1 MAEKGKTGHRQRLRD
16 RFLAGEEASRSDE
29 RLLELLLTFAVGRKD
44 VKPLALELIRVFGG
58 LSQVLSASPDDL
70 CKVKGIGQSSIAL
83 LKVVNFIQSG
93 TVSVETNLS
102 LPKGADANQLKFF
115 EDPKDEP
122 TPEPSFSDLRGK
134 KSEGQKTPSVL
145 TERSEKEGGAPN
157 ASSVAKT
164 TQELQ
169 RPSRV
174 SKKSSLDKKSIRRK
188 FQVSNGYLLEFDQ
201 LARVL
206 HFLLENRDA
215 RKINRKSLRENTG
228 LADRQVASL
237 ISIGAAMGLIQP
249 GCQILT
255 PTGLLIAQHD
265 IFIEK
270 RSSLEW
276 CHYAGAGTYRNLVWF
291 EIFNHLL
298 IEEPTMTQEGWNKYF
313 RFRLDGQYSGKTIK
327 DHVPKEVRFVIDAYL
342 ERNFSKLEILLLSSD
357 SQLYRRRYTS
367 FNRLVFSAMIY
378 DFCTSRGAQLF
389 QFGEMA
395 VMPGSPAAVFGLDA
409 ASFRQQIEGLHDS
422 GWLRY
427 ETTHNLDQI
436 RLKPGFSAIEF
447 LTAHFEDREPHQN
460 DELGMMNDE

>member
-1 MAEKGKTGHRQRLRD
+1 MAGAQG
-16 RFLAGEEASRSDE
+16 SRSQE
-29 RLLELLLTFAVGRKD
+29 RLLELLLTFAIARKD
-44 VKPLALELIRVFGG
+44 VRPIAQELIRVFGS
-58 LSQVLSASPDDL
+58 LPEVLSASPNEL
-70 CKVKGIGQSSIAL
+70 PKVKGVGQSSVAL
-83 LKVVNFIQSG
+83 LKAIDSIRSHSTIHKSKYGQDKRLDSTEPMLFDASPEK
-93 TVSVETNLS
+93 TEAEVERPALS
-102 LPKGADANQLKFF
+102 PQPKNI
-115 EDPKDEP
+115 
-122 TPEPSFSDLRGK
+122 
-134 KSEGQKTPSVL
+134 KSKSTYQKNT
-145 TERSEKEGGAPN
+145 
-157 ASSVAKT
+157 
-164 TQELQ
+164 
-169 RPSRV
+169 
-174 SKKSSLDKKSIRRK
+174 RRK

-228 LADRQVASL
+228 FADRQVASL

-313 RFRLDGQYSGKTIK
+313 QFRLDGQYSGKTIK

-357 SQLYRRRYTS
+357 SRLYRRRYTS

-389 QFGEMA
+389 QVGEMA
-395 VMPGSPAAVFGLDA
+395 VMPGSPALIFGLDPA
-409 ASFRQQIEGLHDS
+409 TFRHQIEALHDQ

-447 LTAHFEDREPHQN
+447 LTAHFENREPHQN

>member
-1 MAEKGKTGHRQRLRD
+1 MAEKSKAGHRQRLKE
-16 RFLAGEEASRSDE
+16 RFLAGAQGSRSQE
-29 RLLELLLTFAVGRKD
+29 RLLELLLTFAIARKD
-44 VKPLALELIRVFGG
+44 VRPIAQELIRVFGS
-58 LSQVLSASPDDL
+58 LSKVLSASSNEL
-70 CKVKGIGQSSIAL
+70 SKVKGVGQSSVAL
-83 LKVVNFIQSG
+83 LKAIDFVQLYSTTHKSKYGQDKRLDSTEPMLFEASPEK
-93 TVSVETNLS
+93 TEAEVERPALS
-102 LPKGADANQLKFF
+102 SQPKNIESKLTYQ
-115 EDPKDEP
+115 
-122 TPEPSFSDLRGK
+122 
-134 KSEGQKTPSVL
+134 KST
-145 TERSEKEGGAPN
+145 
-157 ASSVAKT
+157 
-164 TQELQ
+164 
-169 RPSRV
+169 
-174 SKKSSLDKKSIRRK
+174 RRK

-228 LADRQVASL
+228 LADRQVAGL

-342 ERNFSKLEILLLSSD
+342 ERNLSKLEILLLSSD
-357 SQLYRRRYTS
+357 LRLYRRRYTS
-367 FNRLVFSAMIY
+367 FNQFVFSAMIY
-378 DFCTSRGAQLF
+378 DFCASRGAQLF
-389 QFGEMA
+389 QVGEMA
-395 VMPGSPAAVFGLDA
+395 VMPGSPALIFGLDPA
-409 ASFRQQIEGLHDS
+409 TFRHQIEALHDQ

-436 RLKPGFSAIEF
+436 RLKPGFSAIKF
-447 LTAHFEDREPHQN
+447 LAAHYKNE
-460 DELGMMNDE
+460 EL